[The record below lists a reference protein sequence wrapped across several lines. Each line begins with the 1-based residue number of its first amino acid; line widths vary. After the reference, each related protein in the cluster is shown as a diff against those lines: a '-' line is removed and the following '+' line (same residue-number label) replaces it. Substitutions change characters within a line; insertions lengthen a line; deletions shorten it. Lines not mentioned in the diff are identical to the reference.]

1 MHNSMKISVL
11 GSGSKGNS
19 TFITDGEY
27 SIIVDAGFSGRELDR
42 RLSEIGHTLKEINAI
57 LITHD
62 HGDHINGAGV
72 IARNSGASVY
82 ANLKMHYKLKRRLGK
97 KVKFVDIEND
107 NSFKLGPFNIT
118 PFETPHD
125 AIHSN
130 GFVIEHNCSKIGIAT
145 DIGYPRENIIEA
157 LRHCDMIILESNHDL
172 HMLATGPYPKIL
184 QDRVRGNN
192 GHLSNCQTAEIL
204 EAVAHKDLKRVILVH
219 LSEEN
224 NKEKLVI
231 DSAHKALDTFNTE
244 IVISSQYGPTDLY
257 TI

>member
-1 MHNSMKISVL
+1 MKVCVL
-11 GSGSKGNS
+11 GSGSKGNAVFV
-19 TFITDGEY
+19 TNGNYNIL
-27 SIIVDAGFSGRELDR
+27 IDAGFSGRELDR
-42 RLSEIGHTLKEINAI
+42 RLNDIGYTLKEINAI

-72 IARNSGASVY
+72 VARHSEAPVY
-82 ANLKMHYKLKRRLGK
+82 ANSKLHNKLFRRLGK
-97 KVKFVDIEND
+97 RVTFYDLPKESILNLDTFQ
-107 NSFKLGPFNIT
+107 IT

-130 GFVIEHNCSKIGIAT
+130 GYIIECNTKKLGMAT
-145 DIGYPRENIIEA
+145 DIGFPQKNIIEA
-157 LRHCDMIILESNHDL
+157 LHACDTIILESNHDL

-184 QDRVRGNN
+184 QDRVRGNH

-204 EAVAHKDLKRVILVH
+204 KAVAHDDLKRVILVH

-224 NKEKLVI
+224 NTKNHVI
-231 DSAHKALDTFNTE
+231 ESATNALQGFETD
-244 IVISSQYGPTDLY
+244 IIISSQYEATDLF

>member
-1 MHNSMKISVL
+1 MKISVL

-19 TFITDGEY
+19 TFITDGEF
-27 SIIVDAGFSGRELDR
+27 SLIVDAGFSGRELDK
-42 RLSEIGHTLKEINAI
+42 RLSEIGHSLKEINAI

-72 IARNSGASVY
+72 VARNTQAPVY

-97 KVKFVDIEND
+97 KVKFVDIKMNEP
-107 NSFKLGPFNIT
+107 FKLGNFSIT
-118 PFETPHD
+118 PFDTPHD

-130 GFVIEHNCSKIGIAT
+130 GFIVDHNDIKVGIAT
-145 DIGYPRENIIEA
+145 DIGYPRENIIKA
-157 LRHCDMIILESNHDL
+157 LRQCDTLILESNHDL

-204 EAVAHKDLKRVILVH
+204 KAVVHKELKRVIFVH

-224 NKEKLVI
+224 NKESLVI
-231 DSAHKALDTFNTE
+231 ESAQEALNGFNTE
-244 IVISSQYGPTDLY
+244 IIISSQHSPTLLY